1 LVLRHRRVHRTPH
14 QRFVTIAK
22 RPSRWARDGRAS
34 NGDLPD
40 VTSENVCG
48 ELTRRANQVMLQS
61 SLRRNVNTAV
71 FYI

>member
-1 LVLRHRRVHRTPH
+1 
-14 QRFVTIAK
+14 VTIAK
-22 RPSRWARDGRAS
+22 RPLYRAEDARKNAR
-34 NGDLPD
+34 DLPD